1 MDKYVNPSIREDL
14 VIRRSKLERTI
25 QTSGDDKQLRRL
37 INEVDAALHRLDEG
51 TYGLCEICHEPIEN
65 ERIINDPLV
74 RFCLDHLQPE
84 EQRALEE
91 DLLIASQIQ
100 SGLLPPKTS
109 HFPGWDFAYHYEAA
123 GVVSGDY
130 CDILIHQNTMYFSI
144 GDVSGKGVSSAL
156 LMAHLHATFRALVAQ
171 GMNLEQIMERASR
184 IFCEVSLPTYFA
196 TLVCGKATQTG
207 EIELCS
213 AGHNPALI
221 SLADKVDRLDA
232 TGLPLGMFCD
242 EEFSTITFNLNP
254 GDSLFLYTDGLT
266 EAMDTNETEYG
277 MDRLSDTFTAN
288 RNLKPAEII
297 DSSLKNLNA
306 FRIGSKKSDDLTIM
320 VIRRL

>member
-1 MDKYVNPSIREDL
+1 MDKYINPSIREDL
-14 VIRRSKLERTI
+14 VSRRSKLERTI
-25 QTSGDDKQLRRL
+25 EASGEDKQLRRL
-37 INEVDAALHRLDEG
+37 INEVDEALQRVDDG
-51 TYGLCEICHEPIEN
+51 TYGLCEVCHEPIEH
-65 ERIINDPLV
+65 ERIIHDPLI

-91 DLLIASQIQ
+91 DLLVASQIQ
-100 SGLLPPKTS
+100 SGLLPPVTS
-109 HFPGWDFAYHYEAA
+109 HFPGWEFAYHYEAA

-130 CDILIHQNTMYFSI
+130 CDILIHHNTMYFSI

-171 GMNLEQIMERASR
+171 GLNLEQIMERASR

-196 TLVCGKATQTG
+196 TLVCGKANQTG

-213 AGHNPALI
+213 AGHNPALVSQGSKI
-221 SLADKVDRLDA
+221 NRLDA

-242 EEFSTITFNLNP
+242 EEFSTIKFNLNP

-266 EAMDTNETEYG
+266 EAMDSKETQYG
-277 MDRLSDTFTAN
+277 MDRLSDAFIEN

-297 DSSLKNLNA
+297 ASSLKNLND
-306 FRIGSKKSDDLTIM
+306 FRMGTKISDDLTIM